1 MPLCDFYEKDCPR
14 KIKKK
19 KEKEIIS
26 RKIKIEYN
34 FFKCISDFDS
44 RQQTGFYI

>member
-14 KIKKK
+14 KIKQ
-19 KEKEIIS
+19 KEEEKVS
-26 RKIKIEYN
+26 RKINIEYN

-44 RQQTGFYI
+44 